1 MIKSIFIVFFSIFIF
16 SFQKKNEVFGIF
28 EYEQIETRNKSF
40 KSHVVFFDLILNEKF
55 STYTQKYT
63 EEIDEQYTEESKD
76 GINDVIIVKPK
87 KDEMRIVYND
97 FTTTN
102 MYFKDIV
109 AFSKIYVKEDKFEM
123 KWNLSDDIK
132 KFGKRECK
140 KATTK
145 FRGRNYT
152 AWYSTEIKTNI
163 GPWKF
168 NNTPGLI
175 FEIYDE
181 EKILHIKLNSLNT
194 KKKSNIISWNNEKIS
209 KIINIKEY
217 INLKSKAEDIILE
230 RLNSKLPKGSM
241 PFIKNKEQK
250 EIEIFLN

>member
-1 MIKSIFIVFFSIFIF
+1 MKKIILLLFLLIFFY
-16 SFQKKNEVFGIF
+16 SFQKDKTSFGVF
-28 EYEQIETRNKSF
+28 EYEQIETRDKNF
-40 KSHVVFFDLILNEKF
+40 KSHVVFFDLILNNNF

-63 EEIDEQYTEESKD
+63 EELDEQYTEDTEE
-76 GINDVIIVKPK
+76 GVNDVIVIKPK
-87 KDEMRIVYND
+87 KDEMKIVYND
-97 FTTTN
+97 FTNTN

-109 AFSKIYVKEDKFEM
+109 AFEKIYVKEDKYDM

-152 AWYSTEIKTNI
+152 AWYSNEIKTNI

-181 EKILHIKLNSLNT
+181 DKILHIKLNNLNT
-194 KKKSNIISWNNEKIS
+194 KKKSNIVSWNNEKIK
-209 KIINIKEY
+209 KIINIKDY
-217 INLKSKAEDIILE
+217 VKLKSNEENLLLE
-230 RLNSKLPKGSM
+230 KLNSKLPKGSK
-241 PFIKNKEQK
+241 PFIKNKNIR
-250 EIEIFLN
+250 EIEIF